1 MSTAAPFAR
10 FVTDYPGLIDVVGE
24 RTEQMEIAR
33 LELDRIAGL
42 SSGHSGKLFSK
53 APRKNLGIISLG
65 PVLQT
70 LGLVLCVLEDPA
82 TRRWRPA
89 KNSTHPIGGSITNA
103 IHPENQRRKSKARPA
118 REWKPRRPAGP
129 SRFHARI
136 SGWSKSGRRH
146 DPKIAAAMTSSRS
159 AGRRRDITLS
169 NRIESEAG

>member
-82 TRRWRPA
+82 ARDKTLAPREKFDASNRRLDNKCNP
-89 KNSTHPIGGSITNA
+89 P
-103 IHPENQRRKSKARPA
+103 RKSAPQIESPGR
-118 REWKPRRPAGP
+118 RESGSRGAPPGRAGFTRASQGGP
-129 SRFHARI
+129 SPAEGTIQKLRQQ
-136 SGWSKSGRRH
+136 
-146 DPKIAAAMTSSRS
+146 
-159 AGRRRDITLS
+159 
-169 NRIESEAG
+169 

>member
-82 TRRWRPA
+82 ARDKTLAPREKFDASNRRLDNKCNP
-89 KNSTHPIGGSITNA
+89 P
-103 IHPENQRRKSKARPA
+103 RKSAPQIESPAGARVEAAAPRRAEPVSRAHLRVVQVRPKARS
-118 REWKPRRPAGP
+118 KNCGSNDQFSL
-129 SRFHARI
+129 SRAT
-136 SGWSKSGRRH
+136 
-146 DPKIAAAMTSSRS
+146 P
-159 AGRRRDITLS
+159 
-169 NRIESEAG
+169 